1 MCIACCVFQFQCTHE
16 MMLQGK
22 STLTCVPPESGTVGQ
37 WDGDPPQCV
46 AIAANTLEQFEGRI
60 HR

>member
-1 MCIACCVFQFQCTHE
+1 